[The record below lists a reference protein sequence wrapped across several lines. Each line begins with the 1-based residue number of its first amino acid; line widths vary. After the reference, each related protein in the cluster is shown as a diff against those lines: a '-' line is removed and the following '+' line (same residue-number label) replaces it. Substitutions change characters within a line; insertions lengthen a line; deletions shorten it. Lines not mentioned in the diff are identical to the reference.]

1 MLRQRAKTS
10 GDEEWPPPPPP
21 IMDEKATACTSRL
34 HRLSTTGTVVAVVSV
49 TSLIYIIALLLN
61 NRLPLPLNISDETFN
76 ADRFIAERARSI
88 LEELSDLG
96 PKVAGSFV
104 NEVHA
109 VHFLQ
114 LQINN
119 TILQANP
126 IHKISQDIQKPT
138 GSFSIPHK
146 SYKMV
151 YHYNGIQNI
160 IVKIGPHS
168 AVNGSLLVNCHFD
181 SVPLSPGASDDG
193 LNCAVMLEVLRVIS
207 RQRDPLQ
214 QNIIFLFNG
223 AEETPLMASHG
234 FITTHKWAPE
244 VRAFINLESCGAGG
258 KEVLFQAG
266 PNHPWL
272 VQLYAESVPFPSA
285 KVLFEEIF
293 HSGLIPSDTDFR
305 IFRDYGQKPGLDFA
319 HCKNGYVYHTKYDRH
334 DMILPSV
341 YQHTG
346 DNLLA
351 LVRHIVASEQIK
363 RPNEFK
369 NGRQVYFDVLG
380 LFMVQYSEVIGIILN
395 LSTVALSVYTV
406 IKNTL
411 AYTSG
416 MKRQAM
422 CRQLALSVLVPA
434 LGMVLA
440 VTSAVANAIV
450 LDSTQRPMSWYTH
463 NSLVLPIYF
472 LPSLFALSAPLYI
485 FTACKSSK
493 LCDGIQAQMYCNGIQ
508 LIWSVLLLIAT
519 VAGIRSA
526 YILMIVVLIPA
537 VANFLLLL
545 CQRNQSVPVWLCGFL
560 ASALLPAFY
569 TVYLSILFLQVF
581 VPVTGR
587 LGADTNPDI
596 IIGVICSVLCVLIA
610 SYFVPLMV
618 LIRKPWTV
626 FLSLIF
632 LYVAGVLTA
641 MYTSVGFPYLNTP
654 SSPTPQRLYVVHS
667 DQTYYGS
674 SGFVRKRESGFYVM
688 NLDRR
693 INEIDNVMSE
703 MTEAQDIAAMCEEI
717 FCGIPVISWKF
728 MLNKESKNVRWLKA
742 GPPAIYE
749 KTGLEF
755 AGYETISKVDAPHL
769 VRRVHFNVSGPD
781 HMHLIVWP
789 KVGVKLVGWSFNESG
804 KDPPTPTATWDTRP
818 AYVVSCVR
826 GLHTTLSPV
835 YFDLQSEGEVQVPL
849 AAFVA
854 IGQYLHDERQF
865 TMEMK
870 TFLSK
875 FPSWSHVT
883 PWFSQTVQREY

>member
-1 MLRQRAKTS
+1 MLRQRAKTP
-10 GDEEWPPPPPP
+10 GEEEWPPPPPP
-21 IMDEKATACTSRL
+21 IMEDKAPTCTSRL
-34 HRLSTTGTVVAVVSV
+34 HRLSTTGTAVAVISV
-49 TSLIYIIALLLN
+49 ASLIYVIALLLN
-61 NRLPLPLNISDETFN
+61 NRLPMPLNISDETFN
-76 ADRFIAERARSI
+76 PDRFIAERARSV
-88 LEELSDLG
+88 LEEFSDLG
-96 PKVAGSFV
+96 PKVAGSYV
-104 NEVHA
+104 NEVMA
-109 VHFLQ
+109 VHFLT
-114 LQINN
+114 LRINH
-119 TILQANP
+119 TISQANP
-126 IHKISQDIQKPT
+126 VHKISYDLQKPT

-146 SYKMV
+146 GSEIM
-151 YHYNGIQNI
+151 YHYSGVQNI
-160 IVKIGPHS
+160 VVKIGPHS
-168 AVNGSLLVNCHFD
+168 PVNGSLLINCHFD
-181 SVPLSPGASDDG
+181 SVPISPGASDDG

-207 RQRDPLQ
+207 RQNAPLQ

-234 FITTHKWAPE
+234 FITSHKWAPE

-272 VQLYAESVPFPSA
+272 IQLYAESVPFPSA

-305 IFRDYGQKPGLDFA
+305 IFRDFGGKPGLDFA

-351 LVRHIVASEQIK
+351 LVRHIVDSEQLK

-369 NGRQVYFDVLG
+369 NGRQVYFDVAG
-380 LFMVQYSEVIGIILN
+380 LFMVQYSEVVGIILN
-395 LSTVALSVYTV
+395 LSTVALSIYTV
-406 IKNTL
+406 IRNTL

-416 MKRQAM
+416 MKRRAM

-450 LDSTQRPMSWYTH
+450 LDSAQRPMSWYTH

-472 LPSLFALSAPLYI
+472 SPSLFALSAPLYI

-508 LIWSVLLLIAT
+508 LIWSILLLIAT
-519 VAGIRSA
+519 LAGVRSA
-526 YILMIVVLIPA
+526 YILMIIVLIPA
-537 VANFLLLL
+537 IANFLLLL
-545 CQRNQSVPVWLCGFL
+545 CKRNQSVPVWLSGFL
-560 ASALLPAFY
+560 ASALFPAFY

-581 VPVTGR
+581 IPVTGR
-587 LGADTNPDI
+587 MGADTNPDM
-596 IIGVICSVLCVLIA
+596 IIGVISSVLCVLTA

-618 LIRKPWTV
+618 LIRKPWAV
-626 FLSLIF
+626 FLSLIL

-641 MYTSVGFPYLNTP
+641 MYTSVGFPYLNSA

-667 DQTYYGS
+667 EQTYHGS
-674 SGFVRKRESGFYVM
+674 SGFVRRKESGFFVV

-693 INEIDNVMSE
+693 INEIDSVMAE
-703 MTEAQDIAAMCEEI
+703 MAEAQDIASLCEEI

-728 MLNKESKNVRWLKA
+728 MSKKDAKNVRWLKA
-742 GPPAIYE
+742 NPPVIYE
-749 KTGLEF
+749 RTILEF
-755 AGYETISKVDAPHL
+755 AGYKTISKRDEPHE
-769 VRRVHFNVSGPD
+769 VRRLHFNVSGPD
-781 HMHLIVWP
+781 HIQLIVWP
-789 KVGVKLVGWSFNESG
+789 KPGVKLVSWSFG
-804 KDPPTPTATWDTRP
+804 DDPPSNTAMWDTRP
-818 AYVVSCVR
+818 VYVISCVR
-826 GLHTTLSPV
+826 GLHPASLEV
-835 YFDLQSEGEVQVPL
+835 HFDLQTEGEVQVPL
-849 AAFVA
+849 AVFVA
-854 IGQYLHDERQF
+854 IGQYLHDERHF
-865 TMEMK
+865 TSEMN
-870 TFLSK
+870 TFLTK

-883 PWFSQTVQREY
+883 PWVSQLVQREF